1 MSLVQGRET
10 FKAVR
15 ETFKAVRD
23 GKLYSVEGPDMED
36 FYRA

>member
-1 MSLVQGRET
+1 MPLVQG
-10 FKAVR
+10 R

-23 GKLYSVEGPDMED
+23 GKLYSVEGPDLEV